1 MSMTSIKRHR
11 GVQIPGRSFSKQ
23 GRTTPLPGFILLTQL
38 PRQHAA
44 AFCNRLR
51 VPGPIRHFGGSHP
64 RLSCNM
70 LHKTVKRLETKVMD
84 VKCDLKNT
92 ARRLETRL
100 ESLRNDRTIIPAN
113 KKLIL
118 EFDSYIAS
126 IGLGRLRRLKYL
138 GNLSWFSREFGKP
151 FSKVTKKDLLE
162 LVGKVET
169 SDLKAW
175 TKADRKILIKR
186 FFKWFKGN
194 DEDYPDEVRWIKCH
208 VKERLVK
215 LPEELISEDEI
226 KRMADAATKPRDK
239 AMIQVLYESGCRIM
253 ELLTIQLKNVEFDDF
268 GAIIRVTGKTGDRRI
283 RLVAS
288 SPALALWMDFHP
300 YKDDPE
306 AYLWSRYL
314 DRKAMDKLPLHY
326 SVTKKLICSIATKAG
341 VRKKI
346 TPHLFRHSR
355 ATALANKL
363 TEAQMKEYFGWVQG
377 SDMASVYVHLS
388 GRDVDNAILD
398 VYGLRKK
405 GTTEAEKFHPINCKR
420 CATENSPGSKFCTSC
435 GLSLITE
442 PRPSE
447 VQPQKPND
455 LMRKLMQD
463 GEFKEIMM
471 RKIVEMN
478 L

>member
-1 MSMTSIKRHR
+1 
-11 GVQIPGRSFSKQ
+11 
-23 GRTTPLPGFILLTQL
+23 
-38 PRQHAA
+38 
-44 AFCNRLR
+44 
-51 VPGPIRHFGGSHP
+51 
-64 RLSCNM
+64 
-70 LHKTVKRLETKVMD
+70 MD

-100 ESLRNDRTIIPAN
+100 ESLRNDKSVIPAN

-138 GNLSWFSREFGKP
+138 GNLSWFSRNFGKP
-151 FSKVTKKDLLE
+151 FAKVTKKDLLE

-288 SPALALWMDFHP
+288 APALALWMDFHP

-314 DRKAMDKLPLHY
+314 DRKAMDTLPLHY
-326 SVTKKLICSIATKAG
+326 SVTKRIICDVAVKAG
-341 VRKKI
+341 IKKKI

-398 VYGLRKK
+398 VYGPRKR
-405 GTTEAEKFHPINCKR
+405 TYRMTI
-420 CATENSPGSKFCTSC
+420 
-435 GLSLITE
+435 
-442 PRPSE
+442 SE
-447 VQPQKPND
+447 
-455 LMRKLMQD
+455 
-463 GEFKEIMM
+463 IS
-471 RKIVEMN
+471 
-478 L
+478 